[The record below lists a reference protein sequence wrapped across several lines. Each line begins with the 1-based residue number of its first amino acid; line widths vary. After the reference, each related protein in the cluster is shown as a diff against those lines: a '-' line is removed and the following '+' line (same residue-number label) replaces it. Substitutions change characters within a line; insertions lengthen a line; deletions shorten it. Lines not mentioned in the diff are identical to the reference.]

1 MSEGSACRHL
11 VTRLGK
17 VPKFH
22 METCR
27 HLSDCELRCVGGDGQ
42 AGQPAAQPALFL
54 CSRRER
60 LPQSQECPPRAASA
74 SLRVHT
80 AADSLQCP
88 ARGSVFSPGHRRA
101 HPTTPGFRVKQP
113 GQRLCSRLMLERAA
127 CF

>member
-27 HLSDCELRCVGGDGQ
+27 HLSDCERRCVGGDGQ

-54 CSRRER
+54 CSPRER
-60 LPQSQECPPRAASA
+60 LPRSQERPPHAASA

-80 AADSLQCP
+80 AADSSSVQP
-88 ARGSVFSPGHRRA
+88 AARSFHQDIA
-101 HPTTPGFRVKQP
+101 EPTPLPLALG
-113 GQRLCSRLMLERAA
+113 
-127 CF
+127 